1 MPSSKCLVP
10 RNKCSTTK
18 VYNRGLSEKDKK
30 QVIHQKKSLEG
41 YFDSILVH
49 YCQILDYHNKLR
61 AALAQ
66 GRTRQPGA
74 SDMLQLSWDEELAWE
89 AQAHADTCRWGH
101 DCSSC
106 RRLQRWRSV
115 GQNLYQS
122 YRWGDC
128 QTVICNM

>member
-1 MPSSKCLVP
+1 MFKHESKQSGSVCEGQKTG
-10 RNKCSTTK
+10 NTS
-18 VYNRGLSEKDKK
+18 KK
-30 QVIHQKKSLEG
+30 IH
-41 YFDSILVH
+41 YDSIFVH

>member
-1 MPSSKCLVP
+1 MIHV
-10 RNKCSTTK
+10 
-18 VYNRGLSEKDKK
+18 
-30 QVIHQKKSLEG
+30 QV
-41 YFDSILVH
+41 
-49 YCQILDYHNKLR
+49 LDYHNKLR
-61 AALAQ
+61 SALAQ

-74 SDMLQLSWDEELAWE
+74 SDMLELSWDEELAWE

-122 YRWGDC
+122 YRC
-128 QTVICNM
+128 CAVQSQVHVRVIETKMQ